1 MNTFTEYLSTLLN
14 GNTLA
19 ILGGA
24 LAALGAGI
32 GSAKGV
38 GIVGAVAS
46 GSLAEDPSRYGKLI
60 ILQAI
65 PGSQGI
71 YGLIVWFIS
80 LFRAGVFTGG
90 MNVSLERGALM
101 LVACLPTAF
110 VGYYSAISQ
119 ANVAADGVTLVSA
132 RPETQSKAIVL
143 AAMVETY
150 AIFALLVSV
159 FTMFM
164 I

>member
-1 MNTFTEYLSTLLN
+1 MQTFTEYLSTLLN

-19 ILGGA
+19 ILGGVI
-24 LAALGAGI
+24 AAIGSGI

-38 GIVGAVAS
+38 GAVGSVVT

-60 ILQAI
+60 ILQAL

-71 YGLIVWFIS
+71 YGLIVWFIA
-80 LFRAGVFTGG
+80 LFRAGVFSGG
-90 MNVSLERGALM
+90 MNLSLEKGALYFA
-101 LVACLPTAF
+101 ACLPMAI
-110 VGYYSAISQ
+110 VGYYSAIAQ
-119 ANVAADGVTLVSA
+119 ANVAADGVSLVST
-132 RPETQSKAIVL
+132 RPEAQSKAIVL

-164 I
+164 V